1 MTLLP
6 TIARIVPVPSAAGDW
21 ALPDPKPPG
30 VLAEWTKR
38 LFDVAVALFLLV
50 PAGAVGLIA
59 ALDSAR
65 RREPLFYTQLR
76 VGRRGRPFRILK
88 FRTMHADAER
98 GTPLWA
104 SDDDPRRTRL
114 GRLMRRL
121 RLDELPQAVNVLRGD
136 MSIVGPRPERPEFAG
151 QLERTLPG
159 YAHRH
164 LLRPGLTGWAQLNW
178 PYGSSVADAHRK
190 LEYDLYYVHHRSFL
204 MDVRIALRTVVAG
217 YRGAR

>member
-1 MTLLP
+1 MALLP
-6 TIARIVPVPSAAGDW
+6 AMARLVPVPAAAEEW
-21 ALPDPKPPG
+21 AVPEPKPPR
-30 VLAEWTKR
+30 VLEWTKR
-38 LFDVAVALFLLV
+38 AFDVAAALVLLV
-50 PAGAVGLIA
+50 PAGVVGLVA

-65 RREPLFYTQLR
+65 RREPVFYTQLR
-76 VGRRGRPFRILK
+76 VGRHGCPK

-98 GTPLWA
+98 GTPIWA
-104 SDDDPRRTRL
+104 SGNDPRRTRL
-114 GRLMRRL
+114 GRVMRRL
-121 RLDELPQAVNVLRGD
+121 RLDELPQAVNVLRGE

-151 QLERTLPG
+151 ELERTLPG

-204 MDVRIALRTVVAG
+204 MDLRIALRTVVAG